1 MKKFWVS
8 FITFCIF
15 AFATQKNLF
24 IKFWKKLFE
33 VVLKIFIAILDVML
47 FIPRAIKHKKRYHQE
62 IFFIESSI
70 EKLSIELDKMKLN
83 MANYD
88 NYMRE
93 FIYVSKELTKGLEK
107 MELDV
112 EALAQQVARVHT
124 VQSSAATMLK
134 KLTVELERVS
144 AELAAKAAEK
154 IDTKPLDD
162 LIEKLKASTDALAG
176 AVADSSNVIPTKEV
190 ILNAT
195 DDTAPTVQVNLP
207 EVMPEVVTVTAETV
221 VDSIDTTSPEPQVV
235 VTVEPADDSTVTE
248 DNVVADLIKTDAGQV
263 DVVVTAPAEVAEAVS
278 NEANVDVVAVVKEA
292 FEATPEVVAEPVKTE

>member
-1 MKKFWVS
+1 MKKFWAS
-8 FITFCIF
+8 FI
-15 AFATQKNLF
+15 AFWILAFITQKNLF
-24 IKFWKKLFE
+24 IKFWKKVFE
-33 VVLKIFIAILDVML
+33 VSLKISIAILDVML
-47 FIPRAIKHKKRYHQE
+47 FIPRSIKHKRRYHEQL
-62 IFFIESSI
+62 FFIESTIDAMSI
-70 EKLSIELDKMKLN
+70 EMNRIKMVARNNENILHEVVYKIR
-83 MANYD
+83 D
-88 NYMRE
+88 
-93 FIYVSKELTKGLEK
+93 LTKGLEK

-195 DDTAPTVQVNLP
+195 DDTMPTVQVNLP

-248 DNVVADLIKTDAGQV
+248 DNVVADLIKTDEGQV

>member
-1 MKKFWVS
+1 MKKFWAS
-8 FITFCIF
+8 FI
-15 AFATQKNLF
+15 AFWILAFITQKNLF
-24 IKFWKKLFE
+24 IKFWKKVFE
-33 VVLKIFIAILDVML
+33 VILKISIAILDVML
-47 FIPRAIKHKKRYHQE
+47 FIPRAIKHKKRYHEQL
-62 IFFIESSI
+62 FFIESTIDAMSI
-70 EKLSIELDKMKLN
+70 EMNRIKMVARNNENILHEVVYKIR
-83 MANYD
+83 D
-88 NYMRE
+88 
-93 FIYVSKELTKGLEK
+93 LTKGLEK

-195 DDTAPTVQVNLP
+195 DDTMPTVQVNLP

-248 DNVVADLIKTDAGQV
+248 DNVVADLIKTDEGQV